1 MLNSYSKHEIESFVG
16 PTDIAQNS
24 SHSLPAKHGQFHR
37 DKVTVMQFIR
47 IRRLFV
53 F

>member
-1 MLNSYSKHEIESFVG
+1 MKWSLLL
-16 PTDIAQNS
+16 PPDIAQNS
-24 SHSLPAKHGQFHR
+24 NHSVSAKRGQFDR
-37 DKVTVMQFIR
+37 DDKVTVMQFIL